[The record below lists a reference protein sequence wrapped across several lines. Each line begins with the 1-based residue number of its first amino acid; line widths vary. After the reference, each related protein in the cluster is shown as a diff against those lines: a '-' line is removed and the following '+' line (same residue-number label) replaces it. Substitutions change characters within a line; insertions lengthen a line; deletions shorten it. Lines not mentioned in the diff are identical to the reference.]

1 MVKASALQ
9 KCCARRDLRLSAV
22 LSAIYGSSPSLLEE
36 RLTLLS
42 RVLETFLSEFGDATV
57 RVFRC
62 PGRINLRGMHVDTHG
77 GYLNLMTHQRDVLVV
92 ASPSKGTDFHFRNTD
107 SQFAPVECNS
117 AAWDNHPAFVQDWHS
132 FITDPSIQN
141 RVLQRRGQW
150 SNYVEGCIARVQH
163 YWRDRQIHGMNAVV
177 GSDLPRGAALSSS
190 TALSLAIVRA
200 ITACNG
206 LISDDAATMHL
217 GQEAEW
223 YTGARSGLSDQAAMV
238 LGDRNAL
245 VCMAI
250 HPNDLDMRHA
260 NRQTFPEELDVLVI
274 DSHTERSLSGAQHV
288 EYTRNRFAYSLAME
302 ILRHELLNM
311 KLKPG
316 VVNDIRYLSDLSAPR
331 VAALGGVKLIY
342 ACLRQIPETIDIDI
356 LASRYALPQL
366 HSEYDRYF
374 GSAPAALRPK
384 HIGLR
389 GPLLF
394 GIAESERARLYPG
407 QLANGAFASAG
418 AAMTVGHAGDRV
430 VDAEGNAYRFD
441 TSDENLIHLANE
453 GIPIELCPGAYGA
466 SSPALDVLVDTALEA
481 GALGA
486 SLTGGGIAGAVLAL
500 CSKEVTAQV
509 VDALVNRLAS
519 EDYWRI
525 AGLSHRVDPEDAA
538 RAVVANHA
546 AAPLGEI
553 VFE

>member
-1 MVKASALQ
+1 
-9 KCCARRDLRLSAV
+9 
-22 LSAIYGSSPSLLEE
+22 
-36 RLTLLS
+36 
-42 RVLETFLSEFGDATV
+42 
-57 RVFRC
+57 
-62 PGRINLRGMHVDTHG
+62 MHVDTHG

-92 ASPSKGTDFHFRNTD
+92 ASPSKGTAFHFRNTD
-107 SQFAPVECNS
+107 SPFAPVECNS
-117 AAWDNHPAFVQDWHS
+117 ATWDDHPAFGQDWHS

-141 RVLQRRGQW
+141 RVLERRGQW
-150 SNYVEGCIARVQH
+150 SNYVDGCVARVRH
-163 YWRDRQIHGMNAVV
+163 HWRDRRIQGMNAVV

-206 LISDDAATMHL
+206 LISDDAATMRL

-223 YTGARSGLSDQAAMV
+223 FTGARSGLSDQAAMV

-245 VCMAI
+245 VSMAI
-250 HPNDLDMRHA
+250 QPNDLDTRHA
-260 NRQTFPEELDVLVI
+260 NRQTFPDELDVLVI
-274 DSHTERSLSGAQHV
+274 DSLTERSLSGAQHV

-302 ILRHELLNM
+302 ILRHELLSMGMNA
-311 KLKPG
+311 G

-342 ACLRQIPETIDIDI
+342 ACLRRIPETIAIDI

-394 GIAESERARLYPG
+394 GIAESERARIYPG
-407 QLANGAFASAG
+407 QLADGAFGSAG

-430 VDAEGNAYRFD
+430 VDVEGNPYRFD
-441 TSDENLIHLANE
+441 ISDENLIHLANE
-453 GIPIELCPGAYGA
+453 GTPIEHCPGAYGA
-466 SSPALDVLVDTALEA
+466 SSPAMDALVDTALEA

-500 CSKEVTAQV
+500 CSKKRNAQV
-509 VDALVNRLAS
+509 VNALVNRLAS

-525 AGLSHRVDPEDAA
+525 AGLSHRIDLEDAA
-538 RAVVANHA
+538 RAVVTNHA
-546 AAPLGEI
+546 VAPLGEI